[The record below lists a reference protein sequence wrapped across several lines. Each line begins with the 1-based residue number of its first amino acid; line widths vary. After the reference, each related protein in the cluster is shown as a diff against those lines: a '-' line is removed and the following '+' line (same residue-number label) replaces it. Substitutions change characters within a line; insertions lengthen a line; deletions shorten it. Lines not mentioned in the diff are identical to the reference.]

1 MTLPIVR
8 VPADLRAHIADW
20 RRQGLRVAL
29 VPTMGALHEGHLT
42 LVRRGRQQADRVVAT
57 IFVNPTQFGPTED
70 FARYPRDE
78 AGDAAKLA
86 SAGCDLLFAP
96 GVEGMYPAGFA
107 TSIDVGPVT
116 SRWEGAFRPGH
127 FQGVATV
134 VAKLLLQAA
143 PDVACFGQKDYQQLC
158 TIRQLVRD
166 LDIPVVID
174 GVETV
179 READGLALS
188 SRNAYLSPEQR
199 AVAAQ
204 LNRVMRDVI
213 ALLRA
218 GAPVEATL
226 ADGTA
231 RILAAGFAAVDY
243 LAYVDAQTLEPLDGF
258 SPDAGRLIC
267 TARLGP
273 VRLLDNMAV

>member
-1 MTLPIVR
+1 MSIAVVR
-8 VPADLRAHIADW
+8 TVADLRAQVSAW
-20 RRQGLRVAL
+20 KVAGLRTAL
-29 VPTMGALHEGHLT
+29 VPTMGALHDGHLT
-42 LVRRGRQQADRVVAT
+42 LVRRGRELADRVIAT
-57 IFVNPTQFGPTED
+57 IFVNPTQFGPNED
-70 FARYPRDE
+70 FSRYPRDE

-96 GVEGMYPAGFA
+96 TVDVMYPAGFA

-116 SRWEGAFRPGH
+116 TRWEGAFRPGH

-134 VAKLLLQAA
+134 VTKLLLQAGA
-143 PDVACFGQKDYQQLC
+143 DIACFGEKDYQQLC

-166 LDIPVVID
+166 LDIPVHIE
-174 GVETV
+174 GVPTV

-199 AVAAQ
+199 QVAGQ

-213 ALLRA
+213 ARLHA
-218 GAPVEATL
+218 GEAVEPVLT
-226 ADGTA
+226 DGTQA
-231 RILAAGFAAVDY
+231 LLGAGFAAVDY
-243 LAYVDAQTLEPLDGF
+243 LALVDALTLEPLPV
-258 SPDAGRLIC
+258 SATGRLIC
-267 TARLGP
+267 TARLGS